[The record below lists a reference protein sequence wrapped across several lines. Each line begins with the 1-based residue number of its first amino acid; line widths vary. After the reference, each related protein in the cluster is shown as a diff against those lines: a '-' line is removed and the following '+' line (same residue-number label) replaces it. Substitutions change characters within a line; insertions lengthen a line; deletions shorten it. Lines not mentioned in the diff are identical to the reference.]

1 MSISK
6 YINLGRF
13 AVVLA
18 FVGGTSGLWA
28 GAGDR
33 AMSTIINQAGETI
46 GEATYE
52 QGPNGVVVY
61 IKLSGLT
68 PGRHGMHFHAVGK
81 CEGGEKFKTA
91 AGHIDPAKKPHGFL
105 HPEGPHEGNL
115 PNLIVAA
122 DGTAEVELYT
132 SLVSISDGSAALLD
146 GDGSTLIIHENPDD
160 HNTQPI
166 GGDGGRVACGLVE
179 AAG

>member
-1 MSISK
+1 MTKSN
-6 YINLGRF
+6 YLNLGRF
-13 AVVLA
+13 ALA
-18 FVGGTSGLWA
+18 LALIGGTSALWA
-28 GAGDR
+28 DTGDK
-33 AMSTIINQAGETI
+33 AMSTIINRAGETI

-52 QGPNGVVVY
+52 QGPSGVVVN
-61 IKLSGLT
+61 IKVSGLM

-81 CEGGEKFKTA
+81 CDGGELFKTA
-91 AGHIDPAKKPHGFL
+91 AGHIDPDKKPHGFL
-105 HPEGPHEGNL
+105 NSEGPHEGNL

-132 SLVSISDGSAALLD
+132 SLVSISGGSAALLD

-166 GGDGGRVACGLVE
+166 GGAGGRVACGLVE

>member
-6 YINLGRF
+6 LSNLSRI
-13 AVVLA
+13 AVALA
-18 FVGGTSGLWA
+18 FISGASGAWA
-28 GAGDR
+28 DAGER

-52 QGPNGVVVY
+52 QGPKGVVVY
-61 IKLSGLT
+61 IKVSGLT
-68 PGRHGMHFHAVGK
+68 PGRHGMHFHAAGK

-132 SLVSISDGSAALLD
+132 SLVSISDGSAALLAS
-146 GDGSTLIIHENPDD
+146 DGSTLIIHENPDD
-160 HNTQPI
+160 HSTQPI
-166 GGDGGRVACGLVE
+166 GGAGGRVACGLVE

>member
-13 AVVLA
+13 AVALA

-61 IKLSGLT
+61 IKSVSYTHLT
-68 PGRHGMHFHAVGK
+68 
-81 CEGGEKFKTA
+81 
-91 AGHIDPAKKPHGFL
+91 
-105 HPEGPHEGNL
+105 L
-115 PNLIVAA
+115 PTICSV
-122 DGTAEVELYT
+122 
-132 SLVSISDGSAALLD
+132 
-146 GDGSTLIIHENPDD
+146 
-160 HNTQPI
+160 
-166 GGDGGRVACGLVE
+166 
-179 AAG
+179 

>member
-1 MSISK
+1 MTISK
-6 YINLGRF
+6 YINLSLL
-13 AVVLA
+13 AVAVA
-18 FVGGTSGLWA
+18 FTGATSSLWT
-28 GAGDR
+28 GEGDK
-33 AMSTIINQAGETI
+33 AKSTIINRDGDTI

-61 IKLSGLT
+61 IKVSGLT

-91 AGHIDPAKKPHGFL
+91 AGHIDPEKKPHGFL
-105 HPEGPHEGNL
+105 NSDGPHEGNL

-146 GDGSTLIIHENPDD
+146 DDGSTLIIHENPDD
-160 HNTQPI
+160 HNSQPI
-166 GGDGGRVACGLVE
+166 GGAGGRVACGLVE
-179 AAG
+179 AG

>member
-1 MSISK
+1 MTFSRHTKLS
-6 YINLGRF
+6 RF
-13 AVVLA
+13 AIALA
-18 FVGGTSGLWA
+18 FMSGASGLWA
-28 GAGDR
+28 ESGER
-33 AMSTIINQAGETI
+33 AISTIINPAGETI

-61 IKLSGLT
+61 IKVSGLT
-68 PGRHGMHFHAVGK
+68 PGRHGMHFHAAGV
-81 CEGGEKFKTA
+81 CEGGENFKTA
-91 AGHIDPAKKPHGFL
+91 KGHIDPDKKPHGFL

-146 GDGSTLIIHENPDD
+146 DDGSTLIIHENPDD
-160 HNTQPI
+160 HNSQPI
-166 GGDGGRVACGLVE
+166 GGAGGRVACGLVE
-179 AAG
+179 AG